1 MPKMAQPDP
10 LTPLVIRFGA
20 FGDMLLL
27 IPMLKAL
34 YHRYGRPGELVSS
47 GRWTTPLMQRLP
59 ACSQVHLLTSRR
71 APYWFNR
78 SQWQLVAWLR
88 TRPAGPVY
96 VFEPDEKSHWLLQRG
111 GIKPE
116 WICSLRDLP
125 RQSGENIMHHA
136 LRLARET
143 PAALRSSP
151 DYAPDPAF
159 APDARPV
166 LTDSDIRDCQD
177 WLDRQ
182 GLAGSPLVLLQ
193 PGNKK
198 TMKGG
203 NRQRGSNVD
212 YWPESS
218 WAQVIA
224 SVRRVLPSSRVILCG
239 SPAERPLAE
248 DIVAQIPDSHE
259 GVSIATDDLPIPR
272 LLALQARAHSMISV
286 NTGPAHGA
294 ATMGCPLVVL
304 FSRHQHRSA
313 DLYAPQPTTA
323 PVKILFPDPA
333 IPDAT
338 LASITPDTVI
348 AAWQKMTAVG

>member
-1 MPKMAQPDP
+1 MSAPNQ

-34 YHRYGRPGELVSS
+34 HRRYGQPCELVSS
-47 GRWTTPLMQRLP
+47 GRWTMPLMQRVP
-59 ACSQVHLLTSRR
+59 ACGPVQLLTSRR

-78 SQWQLVAWLR
+78 SQWQLVAWLK
-88 TRPAGPVY
+88 TQPAGPVY
-96 VFEPDEKSHWLLQRG
+96 VFEPDEKSHWLLRRG

-116 WICSLRDLP
+116 WICSMRNLP
-125 RQSGENIMHHA
+125 RQPGENIQHHA

-143 PAALRSSP
+143 PAVLRGSSGF
-151 DYAPDPAF
+151 AVDPAF

-166 LTDSDIRDCQD
+166 LTDADNRDCQG
-177 WLDRQ
+177 WLERK
-182 GLAGSPLVLLQ
+182 GLVGSPLVLLQ

-203 NRQRGSNVD
+203 NRHRGSNVD
-212 YWPESS
+212 YWPETH
-218 WAQVIA
+218 WAAVIA
-224 SVRRVLPSSRVILCG
+224 GIGRHLPAARLILCG

-248 DIVAQIPDSHE
+248 DIVAQVSGSHE
-259 GVSIATDDLPIPR
+259 GILIATDDLPIVR

-304 FSRHQHRSA
+304 FTRHQHRAA
-313 DLYAPQPTTA
+313 DLYAPQSTTA
-323 PVKILFPDPA
+323 PVQILFPDPA
-333 IPDAT
+333 LPGAS
-338 LASITPDTVI
+338 LASITPDSVI
-348 AAWQKMTAVG
+348 AAWQKVTAAG